1 MTSHSNEV
9 RRARPALGTFVE
21 IAVAGLEDEAAH
33 RAIDA
38 AFAAVETVQQRM
50 SFHDP
55 QSMLSRIN
63 REAARRPV
71 QVDAWTYSVL
81 RAARLVYLQ
90 SAGVFDVTVAPR
102 LQELGFLPG
111 ERPQPEGT
119 QPATFADVLLLP
131 GRVVRFT
138 RADMCI
144 DLGGIAKGYTVDRA
158 IATLRRAGVRSGLV
172 NAGGDL
178 RVLGGAQ
185 QVAVRHP
192 SMPQSAHFSLS
203 PRNAAIATSANY
215 FAERWKEG
223 EVLAPIIDP
232 QTGERTARVLS
243 ATVRARSA
251 MLADALTKVVMLRG
265 EEALPVLNFF
275 HADAIIVSGIG
286 EPKCTPRWHA
296 ALQFPS

>member
-1 MTSHSNEV
+1 MPSPSNEV

-21 IAVAGLEDEAAH
+21 IAVAGLEDDAAH

-38 AFAAVETVQQRM
+38 AFSVVETVQQRM
-50 SFHDP
+50 SFHDAE
-55 QSMLSRIN
+55 SMLSRIN

-71 QVDAWTYSVL
+71 QVDAWTFAVL
-81 RAARLVYLQ
+81 RAARLVYEK
-90 SAGVFDVTVAPR
+90 SAGMFDVTVAPR

-111 ERPQPEGT
+111 RRPRPVASR
-119 QPATFADVLLLP
+119 PATFADVELLS
-131 GRVVRFT
+131 GGVVRFS
-138 RADMCI
+138 RGDVCI
-144 DLGGIAKGYTVDRA
+144 DLGGIAKGYAVDRA

-185 QVAVRHP
+185 RVAVRHP
-192 SMPQSAHFSLS
+192 AMPHAAHFSL
-203 PRNAAIATSANY
+203 PLRNAAIATSANY

-232 QTGERTARVLS
+232 KTHERSARVLS
-243 ATVRARSA
+243 ATVRARTA

-265 EEALPVLNFF
+265 EEALPVLNYF
-275 HADAIIVSGIG
+275 HADAIFVSGTG
-286 EPKCTPRWHA
+286 EPKCTPRWHT